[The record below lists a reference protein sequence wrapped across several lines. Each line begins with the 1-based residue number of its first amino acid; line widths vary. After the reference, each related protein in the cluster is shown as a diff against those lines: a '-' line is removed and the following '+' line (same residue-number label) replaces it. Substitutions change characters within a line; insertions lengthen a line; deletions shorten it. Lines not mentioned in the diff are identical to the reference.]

1 MKQQDAPA
9 NRGFSLIELVIVIT
23 IMVVLTSLLA
33 PQVLRYV
40 EQSRIARDEQN
51 IDEIYRVIQLALTDE
66 TAYNAVMKACSSGG
80 TYWLYIRNS
89 QEITTRGMVVQGTG
103 SAGTATPKDVI
114 ELYSAICSCMAGTKI
129 ESNAVIFPIKYRFSS
144 NKYNGKMYNNNP
156 ALTIKM
162 TESNGALII
171 TRIAP

>member
-1 MKQQDAPA
+1 MKQQNTSAD
-9 NRGFSLIELVIVIT
+9 RGFSLIELVIVIT
-23 IMVVLTSLLA
+23 IMVVLTALLA

-66 TAYNAVMKACSSGG
+66 TAYNAVMTTCGSGG

-89 QEITTRGMVVQGTG
+89 QEITKRGMVVQGTASAG
-103 SAGTATPKDVI
+103 SAAPKDIV

-144 NKYNGKMYNNNP
+144 NKYTNLMYNSNP

-162 TESNGALII
+162 TESDGALTI